1 MLRAATPNISS
12 SARNTIVQPVFQDY
26 LSVFYDYG
34 KRNVKKWRVLKI
46 YENEFYYLNIL
57 YWMSH
62 ALLRFVSKYIDLHHI
77 MRVLTPKYYL
87 ITYSSFTCKLNY
99 LNLTIIYMKHFSGFI
114 TWNGSRGTRKRILFC
129 MFL

>member
-46 YENEFYYLNIL
+46 YESEFYYLNIL

-62 ALLRFVSKYIDLHHI
+62 ALLHFVSKYIDLIILCEFWHQNIIWVPIHHLH
-77 MRVLTPKYYL
+77 V
-87 ITYSSFTCKLNY
+87 N
-99 LNLTIIYMKHFSGFI
+99 
-114 TWNGSRGTRKRILFC
+114 
-129 MFL
+129 

>member
-46 YENEFYYLNIL
+46 YE
-57 YWMSH
+57 S
-62 ALLRFVSKYIDLHHI
+62 
-77 MRVLTPKYYL
+77 
-87 ITYSSFTCKLNY
+87 
-99 LNLTIIYMKHFSGFI
+99 
-114 TWNGSRGTRKRILFC
+114 
-129 MFL
+129 